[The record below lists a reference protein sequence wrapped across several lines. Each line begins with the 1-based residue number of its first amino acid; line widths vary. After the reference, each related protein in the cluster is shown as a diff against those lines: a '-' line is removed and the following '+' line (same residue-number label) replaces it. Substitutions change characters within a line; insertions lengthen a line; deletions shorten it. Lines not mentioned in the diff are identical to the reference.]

1 MNPLV
6 VDAKHHE
13 PQQRNAAESVREAE
27 RRDATRRDRRDA
39 REAAAP
45 LLETVQQRW
54 DGTIGPLRD
63 LTFVPLLDLGDRFLP
78 DAPQQELAGE
88 RRFVRRHEMRRNF
101 ARAPAG
107 D

>member
-1 MNPLV
+1 MRRWPV
-6 VDAKHHE
+6 ASASRHGSR
-13 PQQRNAAESVREAE
+13 PAATMIS
-27 RRDATRRDRRDA
+27 
-39 REAAAP
+39 EAAAP

-88 RRFVRRHEMRRNF
+88 RRFVRRHEMRCNF

-107 D
+107 DDLRLPLPFGQIFQ